1 MSARQNG
8 GVDSPETRL
17 LTETP
22 DRPEL
27 TNEEAAPRRPSRWR
41 SRLASVELLA
51 AVVLLAV
58 LLRGSLVDL
67 FSSPKAATFLTIF
80 GSVVVAG
87 LPFLVLSAAASAALR
102 AFVPYGLLDRLLK
115 LRKEAALPASVAAGL
130 AAPLG
135 DDGVDATV
143 GLMRASP
150 AGHES
155 SGHAAKTVQAVA
167 ITFLLASAAIN
178 PVVLVATVVAFPD
191 EPMMVLA
198 RLLAALIAAAA
209 LGWLWIGLGKAEWLT
224 LHRPDAEQPPDGA
237 GGWPVFWER
246 CRLDVVRAGGF
257 LVLGAFVAA
266 VLTGWLPPR
275 WLDTIADTGLFAVV
289 AMALL
294 AVLLS
299 VRGGLDA
306 FVAAAVSQFSATARL
321 AFLVVGPMANL
332 RLFTRQVAVFGP
344 RFAVRFASAA
354 LIVGLVCALLVGA
367 VRL

>member
-17 LTETP
+17 LTESP

-27 TNEEAAPRRPSRWR
+27 TEEADPRRPSRWR

-67 FSSPKAATFLTIF
+67 FASPKAATFLTIF

-87 LPFLVLSAAASAALR
+87 LPFLVLSAAAAAALR

-115 LRKEAALPASVAAGL
+115 LRKEAALPAAAAAGL

-135 DDGVDATV
+135 DDGPEAAV
-143 GLMRASP
+143 GLMRTSSSDHGA
-150 AGHES
+150 S
-155 SGHAAKTVQAVA
+155 SGARTVQAVA
-167 ITFLLASAAIN
+167 VTFLLASAAIN

-198 RLLAALIAAAA
+198 RLLAALIASAAM
-209 LGWLWIGLGKAEWLT
+209 GWLWVWLGKAEWLS
-224 LHRPDAEQPPDGA
+224 LAHQDAVQPPDGA

-266 VLTGWLPPR
+266 VLTAWMPPR
-275 WLDTIADTGLFAVV
+275 WLDTIAGTGLFAVV

-299 VRGGLDA
+299 VRGGLDS

-344 RFAVRFASAA
+344 RFALRFAPAT
-354 LIVGLVCALLVGA
+354 LVVGLACALAVGA
-367 VRL
+367 VLL